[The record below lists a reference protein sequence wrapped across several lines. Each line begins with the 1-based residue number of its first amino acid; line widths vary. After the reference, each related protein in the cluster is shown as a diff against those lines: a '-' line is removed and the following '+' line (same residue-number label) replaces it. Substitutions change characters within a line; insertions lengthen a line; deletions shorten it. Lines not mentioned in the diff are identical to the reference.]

1 MTLVEGRPSGDDELV
16 ARARAGDDDAYA
28 TLVERHRD
36 VAFRTAWLITG
47 TAADAEDTAQEAF
60 IKAHRA
66 LPRFRPG
73 EPFRPWLLQI
83 VANDARN
90 RRRSAGRRQQLA
102 VRAAADRPS
111 GDAAPSPE
119 AAVLA
124 AERREAVVAGLRRLG
139 DDDRLVIGLRYF
151 LDLGEAETAAA
162 LGVPRGTVKSRL
174 SRALGRLRTTL
185 EPGLEGDR

>member
-1 MTLVEGRPSGDDELV
+1 MTLVEGRPSADDELV

-28 TLVERHRD
+28 VLVARHRD

-66 LPRFRPG
+66 LARFRPG

-90 RRRSAGRRQQLA
+90 RRRSAGRREQLA
-102 VRAAADRPS
+102 VRAAADRPA

-124 AERREAVVAGLRRLG
+124 AERRDALLAGLRRLG
-139 DDDRLVIGLRYF
+139 EDDRLVIGLRYF
-151 LDLGEAETAAA
+151 LDLGEAEMAAA
-162 LGVPRGTVKSRL
+162 IGVPRGTVKSRL
-174 SRALGRLRTTL
+174 SRSLGRLRTAL
-185 EPGLEGDR
+185 ESAQEGDR